1 MKKIGK
7 RVTFI
12 GDIHGKT
19 DWREIAL
26 GAMKRF
32 NEVVFLGDYFDSYD
46 LSYLTQKENF
56 KALLAFLRK
65 KGGYALLGNH
75 DYAYIHGFSGIS
87 GYQHGHAHEIQQMFR
102 ENIDL
107 FKIAWGYRNE
117 MGQYT
122 LTTHAGLTQ
131 TFWNRYVYPELKEGG
146 FIRNLFKTSSPD
158 TNDPDFGISLEEKLE
173 KLEIHDTLNYLI
185 DKKDIMWKVGSV
197 RGGGGTPGPLWADI
211 TELESDPM
219 GGMNQIVGH
228 TGSTPI
234 SFQFHD
240 DNYIIKIDNWAKTT
254 ASVTVT
260 L

>member
-19 DWREIAL
+19 DWREISL

-32 NEVVFLGDYFDSYD
+32 QEVVFLGDYFDSFN

-87 GYQHGHAHEIQQMFR
+87 GYQHAHAHEIQQMFR
-102 ENIDL
+102 ENMDL

-117 MGQYT
+117 EGKYT
-122 LTTHAGLTQ
+122 LVTHAGLTQ
-131 TFWNRYVYPELKEGG
+131 KFWNNYIFPEFGHDG
-146 FIRNLFKTSSPD
+146 FIRNLLGAD
-158 TNDPDFGISLEEKLE
+158 AGKLE
-173 KLEIHDTLNYLI
+173 AVEIHDALNYLI
-185 DKKDIMWKVGSV
+185 DKKDIMWKVGAV
-197 RGGGGTPGPLWADI
+197 RYGSGTPGPLWADI
-211 TELESDPM
+211 TELEEDPM
-219 GGMNQIVGH
+219 GGINQIVGH

-240 DNYIIKIDNWAKTT
+240 DNYIIKVDNWAKTT
-254 ASVTVT
+254 ASVTVS